1 MSMGL
6 GKDKKKLNNK
16 TKDQK
21 EEKRSS
27 VKEAVSSA
35 PQPIQTEVFDSS
47 SDNAMSE
54 MKEVAD
60 MGPDETTK
68 VFHDVEGKE
77 PLDPLTTNINDG
89 IKKTDSDLTKLSP
102 MAEPSLQEKNPRLIE
117 SNEAGMAPKQ
127 EAESERPKVKNES
140 AGQNYLDES
149 ATVNSGN
156 NVFFSDSSNSDIYNP
171 FIMGIKFWQA
181 CSIAWIDAY
190 GGFLKAWIDNT
201 KLLGIPYE
209 KNDPL

>member
-16 TKDQK
+16 TKDPK

-27 VKEAVSSA
+27 AKEAVTSA

-89 IKKTDSDLTKLSP
+89 IKKTDSDLTTPSP
-102 MAEPSLQEKNPRLIE
+102 MAEPSLQGKNPRLIE
-117 SNEAGMAPKQ
+117 SNEAGMAPTQ

-190 GGFLKAWIDNT
+190 GGFLKAWIDNI
-201 KLLGIPYE
+201 KLLGIPNE

>member
-27 VKEAVSSA
+27 AKEAVTSA
-35 PQPIQTEVFDSS
+35 PEPIQTEVFDSS

-77 PLDPLTTNINDG
+77 PLDPLSTNINDG
-89 IKKTDSDLTKLSP
+89 IKKTDSDLTTPSP
-102 MAEPSLQEKNPRLIE
+102 MAEPSLQGKNPRLIE

-127 EAESERPKVKNES
+127 EAESESPKVENES

>member
-6 GKDKKKLNNK
+6 GKDKKKLNNV

-27 VKEAVSSA
+27 VKEAVTSA
-35 PQPIQTEVFDSS
+35 PEPLQTEVFDSS

-89 IKKTDSDLTKLSP
+89 IKKTDSDLTTLAP
-102 MAEPSLQEKNPRLIE
+102 MTEPSLQEKNPRLIE

-127 EAESERPKVKNES
+127 EAKSDSPKVENES
-140 AGQNYLDES
+140 AGQNYLDEP

-181 CSIAWIDAY
+181 CNIAWIDVY
-190 GGFLKAWIDNT
+190 GGFLKAWIDNV
-201 KLLGIPYE
+201 KLIGIPYE

>member
-6 GKDKKKLNNK
+6 GKDKKKLDNK

-27 VKEAVSSA
+27 VKESVTSA
-35 PQPIQTEVFDSS
+35 PQPLQTEVFDSS
-47 SDNAMSE
+47 GDNAMSE

-89 IKKTDSDLTKLSP
+89 IKKTDSDLTTLSP
-102 MAEPSLQEKNPRLIE
+102 MTEPSLQEKNPRLIE

-127 EAESERPKVKNES
+127 EAKSESPKVENES

-181 CSIAWIDAY
+181 CNIAWINAY

-201 KLLGIPYE
+201 KLIGIPYE

>member
-27 VKEAVSSA
+27 AKEAVTSA
-35 PQPIQTEVFDSS
+35 PQPLQTEVFDSS

-60 MGPDETTK
+60 MGSDETTK
-68 VFHDVEGKE
+68 VFRDVEGTE
-77 PLDPLTTNINDG
+77 PLDPLTTNINDS
-89 IKKTDSDLTKLSP
+89 IKKTDSDLTTLSP
-102 MAEPSLQEKNPRLIE
+102 MAEPGLQEKDPRLIE

-127 EAESERPKVKNES
+127 EAKSEVPEVENES
-140 AGQNYLDES
+140 AGRNYLDES
-149 ATVNSGN
+149 AMVNSRN
-156 NVFFSDSSNSDIYNP
+156 NVFYSDSSNSDIYNP
-171 FIMGIKFWQA
+171 FIIGIKFWQA
-181 CSIAWIDAY
+181 CSIGWINAY
-190 GGFLKAWIDNT
+190 NGFLKAWMDNI
-201 KLLGIPYE
+201 KLIGIPYE
-209 KNDPL
+209 RNDLL

>member
-27 VKEAVSSA
+27 VKEAVTSA

-89 IKKTDSDLTKLSP
+89 IKKTDSDLTTLSP
-102 MAEPSLQEKNPRLIE
+102 MTEPSLQEKNPRLIE

-127 EAESERPKVKNES
+127 EAKSVSPKVENES

-149 ATVNSGN
+149 ARVNSGN

>member
-27 VKEAVSSA
+27 VKEAVTSA

-89 IKKTDSDLTKLSP
+89 IKKTDSDLTTLSP

-127 EAESERPKVKNES
+127 EAKSESPKVENGS

-149 ATVNSGN
+149 ARVNSGN

-171 FIMGIKFWQA
+171 FTMGIKFWQA
-181 CSIAWIDAY
+181 CNIAWIDAY
-190 GGFLKAWIDNT
+190 GGFLKAWIDNI
-201 KLLGIPYE
+201 KLLRIPYE

>member
-54 MKEVAD
+54 MK
-60 MGPDETTK
+60 
-68 VFHDVEGKE
+68 
-77 PLDPLTTNINDG
+77 
-89 IKKTDSDLTKLSP
+89 
-102 MAEPSLQEKNPRLIE
+102 
-117 SNEAGMAPKQ
+117 
-127 EAESERPKVKNES
+127 
-140 AGQNYLDES
+140 
-149 ATVNSGN
+149 
-156 NVFFSDSSNSDIYNP
+156 
-171 FIMGIKFWQA
+171 
-181 CSIAWIDAY
+181 
-190 GGFLKAWIDNT
+190 
-201 KLLGIPYE
+201 
-209 KNDPL
+209 

>member
-27 VKEAVSSA
+27 VKEAVTSA
-35 PQPIQTEVFDSS
+35 PQPLQTEVFDSS

-89 IKKTDSDLTKLSP
+89 IKKTDSDLATLSP
-102 MAEPSLQEKNPRLIE
+102 MTEPSLQEKNPRLIE

-127 EAESERPKVKNES
+127 EAKSDSPKVENES
-140 AGQNYLDES
+140 AGQNYLDEP

-171 FIMGIKFWQA
+171 FIIGIKFWQA
-181 CSIAWIDAY
+181 CSIGWINAY
-190 GGFLKAWIDNT
+190 NGFLKAWMDNI
-201 KLLGIPYE
+201 KLIGIPYE
-209 KNDPL
+209 RNDLL

>member
-27 VKEAVSSA
+27 VKEAVTSA

-77 PLDPLTTNINDG
+77 PLDPLSTNINDG
-89 IKKTDSDLTKLSP
+89 IKKTDSDLTTPSP
-102 MAEPSLQEKNPRLIE
+102 MAEPSLQGKNPRLIE
-117 SNEAGMAPKQ
+117 SIEAGMAPEQ
-127 EAESERPKVKNES
+127 ETESESPKVENES

>member
-21 EEKRSS
+21 EEKRPSA
-27 VKEAVSSA
+27 KEAVTPA
-35 PQPIQTEVFDSS
+35 PQPLQTEVFNSS

-60 MGPDETTK
+60 MGSDETTK
-68 VFHDVEGKE
+68 VFHEVEGTE
-77 PLDPLTTNINDG
+77 PLDPLTTNINDS
-89 IKKTDSDLTKLSP
+89 IKKTDSDLTTLSP
-102 MAEPSLQEKNPRLIE
+102 MAEPSLQEKDPRLIE
-117 SNEAGMAPKQ
+117 SNEVGMAPKQ
-127 EAESERPKVKNES
+127 EAKSEVPEVENES
-140 AGQNYLDES
+140 AGQNYLDEP

-156 NVFFSDSSNSDIYNP
+156 NIFYSDSSNSDIYNP
-171 FIMGIKFWQA
+171 FIIGIKFWQA
-181 CSIAWIDAY
+181 CSIAWINAY
-190 GGFLKAWIDNT
+190 GGFLKAWLDNI
-201 KLLGIPYE
+201 KLIGIPYE